1 MRLESDPCQFSDKEI
16 IVKVEYKHC
25 PNLTII
31 DTPGLIL
38 PAPGRKNRVLQVL
51 IFFLPW
57 SLYQSTLL
65 ILSLLSAF
73 GSSLKLH
80 KLGNLCN
87 LQSQASAVESL
98 VRAKIQHKET
108 IILCLEDCSDWSNAT
123 TRRVVMQVGSLSY
136 HLICTSP
143 L

>member
-51 IFFLPW
+51 IFFYLGLSI
-57 SLYQSTLL
+57 SLRYL
-65 ILSLLSAF
+65 F
-73 GSSLKLH
+73 YPFK
-80 KLGNLCN
+80 
-87 LQSQASAVESL
+87 
-98 VRAKIQHKET
+98 
-108 IILCLEDCSDWSNAT
+108 CL
-123 TRRVVMQVGSLSY
+123 
-136 HLICTSP
+136 
-143 L
+143 